1 MTTLT
6 RAREILDTIKIVAIG
21 DDIVLPEEQWIQ
33 VGQPVIS
40 CECVVVGVI
49 NQTPSIAADQ
59 AVNAA
64 GQMCAPTI
72 SASFIAAIVREGDP
86 SHHDGSNYIHGLN
99 EMSEAA
105 ERDGEILWEAITS
118 AIPPSMVPTTG
129 VVMNFEIEGN
139 LISTSVTFST
149 GI

>member
-1 MTTLT
+1 MTTIG
-6 RAREILDTIKIVAIG
+6 RAREILETIKVVAVG
-21 DDIVLPEEQWIQ
+21 NDVVLPEEQWVQ

-40 CECVVVGVI
+40 CECVVVGVV
-49 NQTPSIAADQ
+49 NQSPSIVSDQ
-59 AVNAA
+59 SMNAA

-86 SHHDGSNYIHGLN
+86 SHHDGSNYIYGLN

-105 ERDGEILWEAITS
+105 ERDSEILWEAITS
-118 AIPPSMVPTTG
+118 AIPPSLVATTG
-129 VVMNFEIEGN
+129 LVINFEIEGN
-139 LISTSVTFST
+139 LISTSATFST

>member
-1 MTTLT
+1 MTAMN
-6 RAREILDTIKIVAIG
+6 RAREILDTIKVVAIG
-21 DDIVLPEEQWIQ
+21 DDVVLPEEQWVQ

-40 CECVVVGVI
+40 CACVTVGII
-49 NQTPSIAADQ
+49 NQSPSLTSDQ
-59 AVNAA
+59 SVNAA

-86 SHHDGSNYIHGLN
+86 SHHDGSNYIYGLN

-105 ERDGEILWEAITS
+105 ERDSEILWEAITS
-118 AIPPSMVPTTG
+118 AIPPSIVPTTG
-129 VVMNFEIEGN
+129 VVINFEIEGN